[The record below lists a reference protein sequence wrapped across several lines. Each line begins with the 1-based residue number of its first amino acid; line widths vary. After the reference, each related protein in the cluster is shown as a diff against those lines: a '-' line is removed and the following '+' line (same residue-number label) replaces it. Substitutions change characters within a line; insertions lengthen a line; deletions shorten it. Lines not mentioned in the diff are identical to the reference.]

1 MSGPSTTSAPTP
13 QQCSAAH
20 QRLLGR
26 VRRTPILELPSD
38 DLCPWPV
45 TLKLE
50 MMQHT
55 GSFKARGALNAVLS
69 APAGVTSITAA
80 SGGNHGAAVAWAAR
94 QAGLTADIFV
104 PAFVPCAKA
113 ALIEKYGATLHRVKG
128 FYADALAASR
138 AHADQ
143 HDAYRVDAYDA
154 PDVVAGQ
161 STLGSELAEQI
172 APGRPVLVS
181 CGGGGLFAGV
191 SLALRGRN
199 PVLAVEP
206 ATAPTLHRALT
217 AGHPVGV
224 EVGGVAVDSL
234 GARQAGGIALQVAQQ
249 LHAQTL
255 LVPDDAIEHAQQNLW
270 AAARIAVE
278 AGGATALAAAL
289 TNVWEPP
296 GPVVVLSGANI
307 SVLPTR

>member
-1 MSGPSTTSAPTP
+1 MRGPTTTNVPTP
-13 QQCSAAH
+13 QQCSQA
-20 QRLLGR
+20 QRRLLGR
-26 VRRTPILELPSD
+26 VRQTPILELPGD

-55 GSFKARGALNAVLS
+55 GSFKARGALNAVLN
-69 APAGVTSITAA
+69 APAGATSITAA

-94 QAGLTADIFV
+94 QAGLNADIFV
-104 PAFVPCAKA
+104 PAFVPPAKA
-113 ALIEKYGATLHRVKG
+113 ALIEKYGATLHRVEG
-128 FYADALAASR
+128 FYADALAASQEH
-138 AHADQ
+138 AH
-143 HDAYRVDAYDA
+143 HHGAYRIDAYDA

-161 STLGSELAEQI
+161 STLGSEIAEQI

-199 PVLAVEP
+199 PVVAVEP
-206 ATAPTLHRALT
+206 ATAPTLHNALT

-234 GARQAGGIALQVAQQ
+234 GARQAGNIALQVAQQ
-249 LHAQTL
+249 LHARTM
-255 LVPDDAIEHAQQNLW
+255 LVPDDAIERAQQHLW

-278 AGGATALAAAL
+278 TGGDTALAAAL
-289 TNVWEPP
+289 TNTWEPP
-296 GPVVVLSGANI
+296 GPLVVLSGANI
-307 SVLPTR
+307 SALPR

>member
-1 MSGPSTTSAPTP
+1 MTSVPTP
-13 QQCSAAH
+13 QQCSAAQ

-26 VRRTPILELPSD
+26 VRRTPVLELPGQ

-50 MMQHT
+50 MLQHT

-94 QAGLTADIFV
+94 QAGLAAVIFV
-104 PAFVPCAKA
+104 PAFIPNAKA
-113 ALIEKYGATLHRVKG
+113 ALIEKYGATLHRVEG

-138 AHADQ
+138 ADAEQ
-143 HDAYRVDAYDA
+143 HGGYRVDAYDA

-161 STLGSELAEQI
+161 STLGTELAEQI

-191 SLALRGRN
+191 SLALEGRN

-217 AGHPVGV
+217 AGHPVDV

-234 GARQAGGIALQVAQQ
+234 GARQVGGIALQVAQQ
-249 LHAQTL
+249 LRAQTL
-255 LVPDDAIEHAQQNLW
+255 LVPDKAIRGAQQQLW
-270 AAARIAVE
+270 AAARIGVE

-289 TNVWEPP
+289 INVWEPP

-307 SVLPTR
+307 SVLPIR